1 MIAWQPDWLDVM
13 RADFMQHALLA
24 GACVAVVA
32 GIVGWFVV
40 VRSDTFAAHALAH
53 IGFPGATGAA
63 LLGVSALLGAS
74 VFCIVGALLIGM
86 LGRDRVRREMT
97 TGTVLAGATA
107 LGVLFNSLASGST
120 ISVTNVLF
128 GSLLAVSTGRL
139 IASAVITVV
148 VLVVLAVIGRP
159 LAFAS
164 VDPEVA
170 QARGVPVALLGTI
183 FTMLLALTV
192 AVSVQIVGTLLVF
205 ALVVTPAAT
214 AVMLT
219 ARPRTAMLVAVGV
232 ALGSVVGGLVASAM
246 TNLPPSF
253 CVVALAVSVWAAVR
267 LRPASRRS
275 ASASG

>member
-1 MIAWQPDWLDVM
+1 MIGWQSDWLDVL

-24 GACVAVVA
+24 GACIAIVA
-32 GIVGWFVV
+32 GVVGWFVV
-40 VRSDTFAAHALAH
+40 VRNDTFAAHALAH

-63 LLGVSALLGAS
+63 LVGVPALLGAS
-74 VFCIVGALLIGM
+74 VFCIAGALLIGL
-86 LGRDRVRREMT
+86 LGRDRARRELT

-120 ISVTNVLF
+120 LSVTNVLF

-139 IASAVITVV
+139 VASAVIAAV
-148 VLVVLAVIGRP
+148 VLGVLAVIGRP

-164 VDPEVA
+164 VDPDVA
-170 QARGVPVALLGTI
+170 EARGVSVRLLGTV
-183 FTMLLALTV
+183 FTVVLALTIAV
-192 AVSVQIVGTLLVF
+192 AVQIVGTLLVF

-219 ARPRTAMLVAVGV
+219 ARPWSALVLSAGGALVAV
-232 ALGSVVGGLVASAM
+232 LGGLVASAM

-253 CVVALAVSVWAAVR
+253 CVVTIAVVMWAAAR
-267 LRPASRRS
+267 LRPANRR
-275 ASASG
+275 